1 MKHGYMSF
9 DDAEEEGTVMDDRKM
24 IELIIEIEPML
35 YRIAK
40 QHLRSREDQED
51 AVQECLYKVWKN
63 RKMLRQPQYFKT
75 WAVRI
80 LKNECMTIGRK
91 LERKEDR
98 LDENASAI
106 QVDMDKQLE
115 YEAMYQAL
123 EEVHYENRNIIFLH
137 FCSGYKYKEIAEM
150 TATPL
155 GTVVTRAHRSLK
167 CVRRMLSA

>member
-1 MKHGYMSF
+1 MAF
-9 DDAEEEGTVMDDRKM
+9 DDAKEKGTAMDDQKM
-24 IELIIEIEPML
+24 IELIIAIEPML

-40 QHLRSREDQED
+40 RHLRCREDQED

-155 GTVVTRAHRSLK
+155 GTIVTRAHRSLK
-167 CVRRMLSA
+167 RVRRMLSE